1 MNNNSFETDF
11 ATFWAFGAPFDPF
24 RAPLTRFLAEPK
36 WGSGHFVIVYVPR
49 QLGDIETID
58 FNNFLLKSIVS
69 IIGIIEINCFNN
81 SNNREN
87 VVSSKFSM
95 NIPFDF

>member
-1 MNNNSFETDF
+1 M
-11 ATFWAFGAPFDPF
+11 
-24 RAPLTRFLAEPK
+24 RLACVQK
-36 WGSGHFVIVYVPR
+36 YQAI

-69 IIGIIEINCFNN
+69 IIGIIEINCFNK

-95 NIPFDF
+95 NIPFDYGFFF